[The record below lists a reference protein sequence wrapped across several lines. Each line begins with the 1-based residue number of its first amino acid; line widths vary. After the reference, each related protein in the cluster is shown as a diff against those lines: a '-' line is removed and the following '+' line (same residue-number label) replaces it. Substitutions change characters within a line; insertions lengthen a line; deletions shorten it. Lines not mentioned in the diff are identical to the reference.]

1 MITGDL
7 KRKVD
12 ALWTEFWT
20 GGISNPMTV
29 VEQISYLMFIRIL
42 DIREDMSERILNQ
55 GGRAEL
61 IFPKDRPELR
71 WRNFKTQSADKMIE
85 TVRDQVF
92 PFIKTHLASESGVA
106 RYLKDAQ
113 FMIDKPGLL
122 VSAVNQISLLPLE
135 RADTK
140 GELYEYVLSKLN
152 TAGINGQF
160 RTPRH
165 IIRTMIEM
173 MDPTAD
179 MTIADPACGTAGFL
193 ATTMEYLNEKYTS
206 PEFVIEQK
214 DADGTPY
221 KIYPGDQLEPF
232 RRHLQSD
239 AFVGFDFDQTMLRIA
254 AMNMLLHGI
263 EEPSI
268 NYMDTLCNRFEE
280 RAPQFATDHFDLILA
295 NPPFKGSLDA
305 EGVASSLKRKVTTKK
320 TELLFLMLMERM
332 LKVGGRAAVIVP
344 DGVLFGSSGAHKK
357 VRKALIEDNQ
367 LEAVISL
374 PSGVFKPY
382 AGVSTAILI
391 FSKGGKT
398 KNVFFYDVQA
408 DGFSLDD
415 KRTEIKDNDLPTLVE
430 QWKQWAGGTTS
441 SLSAFEDRKAKAFY
455 VPRTELEENAFD
467 LSISRYKEHTYE
479 EVEYDDPKTIIATI
493 RDNSKVSADAIDKIE
508 ELLK

>member
-7 KRKVD
+7 KRKID
-12 ALWTEFWT
+12 ALWAEFWT

-55 GGRAEL
+55 GGRANL
-61 IFPKDRPELR
+61 VFPKEQPNLR
-71 WRNFKTQSADKMIE
+71 WRNFKTKDAPTMMKI
-85 TVRDQVF
+85 VREEVF
-92 PFIKTHLASESGVA
+92 PFIKEQMATSDGVG
-106 RYLKDAQ
+106 RYFKDAQ
-113 FMIDKPGLL
+113 FMIDKPELL
-122 VSAVNQISLLPLE
+122 VEAVNRISDLPLE

-140 GELYEYVLSKLN
+140 GDLYEYVLSKLN

-165 IIRTMIEM
+165 IIRTMVEM

-179 MTIADPACGTAGFL
+179 MTLADPACGTAGFL
-193 ATTMEYLNEKYTS
+193 ATTMEYLQEKYTS
-206 PEFVIEQK
+206 PEFIIEEQ
-214 DADGTPY
+214 DEDGTPY

-232 RRHLQSD
+232 RKHLQNE

-268 NYMDTLCNRFEE
+268 NYMDTLGNRFEE
-280 RAPQFATDHFDLILA
+280 RAPQWASNHFDLILA

-305 EGVASSLKRKVTTKK
+305 EGVAASLKRKVTTKK

-332 LKVGGRAAVIVP
+332 LKTGGRAAVIVP
-344 DGVLFGSSGAHKK
+344 DGVLFGSSNAHKK

-367 LEAVISL
+367 LEGVISL

-398 KNVFFYDVQA
+398 ENVFFYDVQA

-415 KRTEIKDNDLPTLVE
+415 KRNEIKDNDLPTLLE
-430 QWKQWAGGTTS
+430 CWKAWNDGKGDLESFT
-441 SLSAFEDRKAKAFY
+441 DRKAKAFY

-467 LSISRYKEHTYE
+467 LSISRYKEHVYE
-479 EVEYDDPKTIIATI
+479 EVEYDDPETIISNI
-493 RDNSKVSADAIDKIE
+493 RKNAQESFQALEKIE
-508 ELLK
+508 NLLK

>member
-12 ALWTEFWT
+12 GLWTEFWT

-42 DIREDMSERILNQ
+42 DIREDMNERILNQ
-55 GGRAEL
+55 GGRAQL
-61 IFPKDRPELR
+61 IFPKDQPNLR
-71 WRNFKTQSADKMIE
+71 WRNFKNHTPATKMLE
-85 TVRDQVF
+85 TVRDEVF

-113 FMIDKPGLL
+113 FMIDKPELL
-122 VSAVNQISLLPLE
+122 VEAVNRISALPLE

-140 GELYEYVLSKLN
+140 GDLYEYVLSKLN

-165 IIRTMIEM
+165 IIRTMVEM

-179 MTIADPACGTAGFL
+179 MTISDPACGTAGFL
-193 ATTMEYLNEKYTS
+193 ATTMEYLQEKYTS
-206 PEFVIEQK
+206 PEFIIEDK
-214 DADGTPY
+214 DEDGTPY
-221 KIYPGDQLEPF
+221 KIYPGDKLEPF
-232 RRHLQSD
+232 RKHLQAD

-268 NYMDTLCNRFEE
+268 NYMDTLGNRFEE
-280 RAPQFATDHFDLILA
+280 REPRLASNHFDLILA

-332 LKVGGRAAVIVP
+332 LKIGGRAAVIVP
-344 DGVLFGSSGAHKK
+344 DGVLFGSSTAHKK

-398 KNVFFYDVQA
+398 ENVFFYDVQA

-415 KRTEIKDNDLPTLVE
+415 KRTEIKENDLPDLKE
-430 QWKQWAGGTTS
+430 KWIQWAGGTT
-441 SLSAFEDRKAKAFY
+441 LSDFEDRKAKAFY

-479 EVEYDDPKTIIATI
+479 EVEYDDPQTIISNI
-493 RDNSKVSADAIDKIE
+493 RTKADASFQALDKIE
-508 ELLK
+508 KLLG

>member
-7 KRKVD
+7 KRKID

-55 GGRAEL
+55 GGRAKL
-61 IFPKDRPELR
+61 IFPKDQPNLR
-71 WRNFKTQSADKMIE
+71 WRNFKTKDAPTLMKI
-85 TVRDQVF
+85 VREEVF
-92 PFIKTHLASESGVA
+92 PFIKEHMATSDGVG

-113 FMIDKPGLL
+113 FMIDKPELL
-122 VSAVNQISLLPLE
+122 VEAVNRISALPLE

-140 GELYEYVLSKLN
+140 GDLYEYVLSKLN

-165 IIRTMIEM
+165 IIRTMVEM

-193 ATTMEYLNEKYTS
+193 ATTMEYLQEKYTS
-206 PEFVIEQK
+206 PEFVIEQT
-214 DADGTPY
+214 DEDGTSY
-221 KIYPGDQLEPF
+221 KIYPGDRLEPY
-232 RRHLQSD
+232 RKHLQTE

-268 NYMDTLCNRFEE
+268 TYMDTLGNRFEE
-280 RAPQFATDHFDLILA
+280 RATQLATNHFDLILA

-305 EGVASSLKRKVTTKK
+305 EGVAASLKRKVTTKK

-332 LKVGGRAAVIVP
+332 LKTGGRAAVIVP
-344 DGVLFGSSGAHKK
+344 DGVLFGSSNAHKK
-357 VRKALIEDNQ
+357 VRRTLIEDNQ
-367 LEAVISL
+367 LEGVISL

-382 AGVSTAILI
+382 AGVSTALLI

-398 KNVFFYDVQA
+398 ENVFFYDVQA

-415 KRTEIKDNDLPTLVE
+415 KRNPIQKNDLPTLVKSW
-430 QWKQWAGGTTS
+430 QIWNDGKGD
-441 SLSAFEDRKAKAFY
+441 LKAFTDRKAKAFY
-455 VPRTELEENAFD
+455 VPRAELEENAAESFQA
-467 LSISRYKEHTYE
+467 LE
-479 EVEYDDPKTIIATI
+479 
-493 RDNSKVSADAIDKIE
+493 KIE
-508 ELLK
+508 TLLK

>member
-7 KRKVD
+7 KRKID
-12 ALWTEFWT
+12 GLWTEFWT

-55 GGRAEL
+55 GGRAKL
-61 IFPKDRPELR
+61 IFPKDQPNLR
-71 WRNFKTQSADKMIE
+71 WRNFKTKDAPTMMKI
-85 TVRDQVF
+85 VREEVF
-92 PFIKTHLASESGVA
+92 PFIKEHMAATDGVG

-113 FMIDKPGLL
+113 FMIDKPELL
-122 VSAVNQISLLPLE
+122 VEAVNRISALPLE

-140 GELYEYVLSKLN
+140 GDLYEYVLSKLN

-165 IIRTMIEM
+165 IIRTMVEM

-193 ATTMEYLNEKYTS
+193 TSTMEFLQEKYTS
-206 PEFVIEQK
+206 PEFVIEEK
-214 DADGTPY
+214 DEDGTAY
-221 KIYPGDQLEPF
+221 KIYPGDKLEPF
-232 RRHLQSD
+232 RKHLQAD

-268 NYMDTLCNRFEE
+268 NYMDTLGNRFEE
-280 RAPQFATDHFDLILA
+280 RDPTKASNHFDLILA
-295 NPPFKGSLDA
+295 NPPFKGSLDS

-332 LKVGGRAAVIVP
+332 LKIGGRAAVIVP
-344 DGVLFGSSGAHKK
+344 DGVLFGSSNAHKK

-367 LEAVISL
+367 LEGVISL

-398 KNVFFYDVQA
+398 ENVFFYDVQA

-415 KRTEIKDNDLPTLVE
+415 KRNEIKENDLPSLVKE
-430 QWKQWAGGTTS
+430 WKNWNGGTSSTS
-441 SLSAFEDRKAKAFY
+441 SFEDRKSKAFY

-479 EVEYDDPKTIIATI
+479 EVVYDEPQTILSAI
-493 RDNSKVSADAIDKIE
+493 RKNAKESVLALDKIE
-508 ELLK
+508 TLLK

>member
-7 KRKVD
+7 KRKID
-12 ALWTEFWT
+12 ALWNEFWT

-42 DIREDMSERILNQ
+42 DIREDLNERILNQ
-55 GGRAEL
+55 GGRATRLFNE
-61 IFPKDRPELR
+61 DQQDLR
-71 WRNFKTQSADKMIE
+71 WRNFKTKDATRMIE
-85 TVRDQVF
+85 IVRNNVF
-92 PFIKTHLASESGVA
+92 PFIKEQMAASDGVG

-113 FMIDKPGLL
+113 FMIDKPELL
-122 VSAVNQISLLPLE
+122 VEAVNRISDLPLE

-140 GELYEYVLSKLN
+140 GDLYEYVLSKLN

-173 MDPTAD
+173 MNPTAD
-179 MTIADPACGTAGFL
+179 MTFADPACGTAGFL
-193 ATTMEYLNEKYTS
+193 TGTMEFLQEKYTS
-206 PEFVIEQK
+206 PQFIIEQT
-214 DADGTPY
+214 DEDGTPY
-221 KIYPGDQLEPF
+221 KIYPGDRLEPY
-232 RRHLQSD
+232 RQHLQTN

-263 EEPSI
+263 EEPAI
-268 NYMDTLCNRFEE
+268 YYMDTLGNRFEE
-280 RAPQFATDHFDLILA
+280 HKPELANNHFDLILA

-305 EGVASSLKRKVTTKK
+305 EGVAVSLKRKVVTKK

-332 LKVGGRAAVIVP
+332 LKIGGRAAVIVP
-344 DGVLFGSSGAHKK
+344 DGVLFGSSNAHKK
-357 VRKALIEDNQ
+357 VRKMLIEDNQ
-367 LEAVISL
+367 LEGVISL

-398 KNVFFYDVQA
+398 ENVFFYDVQA

-415 KRTEIKDNDLPTLVE
+415 KRNPIQENDLPNLKKR
-430 QWKQWAGGTTS
+430 WKEWNESQTNLA
-441 SLSAFEDRKAKAFY
+441 AFSDRKANAFF
-455 VPRTELEENAFD
+455 VPRSELETNNFD
-467 LSISRYKEHTYE
+467 LSISRYKEHVYE
-479 EVEYDDPKTIIATI
+479 EIEYDDPETIISNI
-493 RDNSKVSADAIDKIE
+493 RKNAQESFQALDKIE
-508 ELLK
+508 ALLK

>member
-7 KRKVD
+7 KRKID

-55 GGRAEL
+55 GGRAKL
-61 IFPKDRPELR
+61 VFPQDQPNLR
-71 WRNFKTQSADKMIE
+71 WRNFKTKDAPTMMKI
-85 TVRDQVF
+85 VREEVF
-92 PFIKTHLASESGVA
+92 PFIKEHMAASDGVG

-113 FMIDKPGLL
+113 FMIDKPELL
-122 VSAVNQISLLPLE
+122 VEAVNRITALPLE

-140 GELYEYVLSKLN
+140 GDLYEYVLSKLN

-165 IIRTMIEM
+165 IIRTMVEM
-173 MDPTAD
+173 MAPTAD

-193 ATTMEYLNEKYTS
+193 ATAMEYLQEKYTS

-214 DADGTPY
+214 DEDGTPY
-221 KIYPGDQLEPF
+221 KIYPGDLLEPY
-232 RRHLQSD
+232 RKHLQTE

-268 NYMDTLCNRFEE
+268 NYMDTLGNRFEE
-280 RAPQFATDHFDLILA
+280 REPQLATNHFDLILA

-305 EGVASSLKRKVTTKK
+305 EGVATSLKRKVTTKK

-332 LKVGGRAAVIVP
+332 LKIGGRAAVIVP
-344 DGVLFGSSGAHKK
+344 DGVLFGSSNAHKK

-367 LEAVISL
+367 LEGVISL

-398 KNVFFYDVQA
+398 ENVFFYDVQA

-415 KRTEIKDNDLPTLVE
+415 KRNEIKDNDLPTLVE
-430 QWKQWAGGTTS
+430 SWKQWDDGKGN
-441 SLSAFEDRKAKAFY
+441 LSDFEDRKAKAFY

-479 EVEYDDPKTIIATI
+479 EVVYDDPETIISTI
-493 RDNSKVSADAIDKIE
+493 RDNATASNDAIDKIE
-508 ELLK
+508 ALLK

>member
-7 KRKVD
+7 KRQID
-12 ALWTEFWT
+12 ALWTEFWQ
-20 GGISNPMTV
+20 GGIANPMTV

-42 DIREDMSERILNQ
+42 DVREDMSERILNQ
-55 GGRAEL
+55 GGRAKL
-61 IFPKDRPELR
+61 IFPKDQPNLR
-71 WRNFKTQSADKMIE
+71 WRNFKTQSAAKMIE
-85 TVRDQVF
+85 TVRDKVF
-92 PFIKTHLASESGVA
+92 PFIKAELASETGVA

-113 FMIDKPGLL
+113 FMIDKPKLL
-122 VSAVNQISLLPLE
+122 VAAVNRISALPLE

-140 GELYEYVLSKLN
+140 GDLYEYVLSKLS

-165 IIRTMIEM
+165 IIRTMVDM
-173 MDPTAD
+173 MNPTAD

-193 ATTMEYLNEKYTS
+193 ASTMEFLQEKYTS
-206 PEFVIEQK
+206 PEFIIEGK
-214 DADGTPY
+214 DEDGTPY

-232 RRHLQSD
+232 RKHLQAG

-268 NYMDTLCNRFEE
+268 NYMDTLGKRFEDRE
-280 RAPQFATDHFDLILA
+280 PQLASNHFDLILA

-344 DGVLFGSSGAHKK
+344 DGVLFGSSTAHKK
-357 VRKALIEDNQ
+357 VRRALIEDNQ
-367 LEAVISL
+367 LEGVISL

-398 KNVFFYDVQA
+398 ENVFFYDVQA

-415 KRTEIKDNDLPTLVE
+415 KRNPIKENDLPNLKAKWST
-430 QWKQWAGGTTS
+430 WTGGS
-441 SLSAFEDRKAKAFY
+441 PAPESYFNDRKAKAFY
-455 VPRTELEENAFD
+455 VPRSELEENAFD
-467 LSISRYKEHTYE
+467 LSISRYKEHIYE
-479 EVEYDDPKTIIATI
+479 EIEYDEPDVILAAI
-493 RDNSKVSADAIDKIE
+493 RKNAQESTAALDQIE
-508 ELLK
+508 ALLQ